1 MSKTIDKDQ
10 LRRFVDAAWD
20 QSIVP
25 ELCNYVRIPNK
36 SPLFDP
42 QWEEHG
48 HMEKAVQLL
57 TNWCRRQ
64 PIAGMN
70 VEIARLPG
78 RTPLIFI
85 EIPATGAAAKGTGT
99 GTAPGTGRAQGT
111 DAVLLYGHLDKQP
124 EFTGWHEGL
133 SPWEPVLRDG
143 RLYGRGAADDGYAV
157 FSSLTAIAAL
167 QAQHI
172 AHARCVVLIEACEE
186 SGSPD
191 LPAHVEAL
199 AERIGTPNLVVC
211 LDAETGDY
219 ERFWL
224 TTSLR
229 GNIVG
234 TLDIEVLTEGVHSG
248 AGSGIAVSCFDV
260 LRELLSRLS
269 DESTGELKLAAL
281 KGDIPAER
289 RRQMVATAKLLGDSV
304 AARMPFAPGVRAMS
318 KDPADLLR
326 NSTWMPTLTVTGID
340 GLPNVR
346 NAGNVLAPRLSVKL
360 SFRLPPTVNAATA
373 AAAIRRTLESE
384 PPFNARVSFTC
395 GAESVGWSAPPLEPW
410 LEQAMQEASHSVFGS
425 EGMAMGVGGTIPFMA
440 MLGERFPN
448 TQFLVTGVLGPHS
461 NAHGPNEFL
470 HIDYAKRL
478 TAGVAQVIAR
488 HAER

>member
-1 MSKTIDKDQ
+1 MNTHVNSADLLNAAD
-10 LRRFVDAAWD
+10 LSRFVDTVWD

-42 QWEEHG
+42 DWERHG
-48 HMEKAVQLL
+48 FMESAVQLL
-57 TNWCRRQ
+57 AAWCRRQ
-64 PIAGMN
+64 PITGMK

-78 RTPLIFI
+78 RTPVIFV
-85 EIPATGAAAKGTGT
+85 EV
-99 GTAPGTGRAQGT
+99 PGTGDT
-111 DAVLLYGHLDKQP
+111 VLLYGHLDKQP

-133 SPWEPVLRDG
+133 SPWEPVIRDG

-167 QAQHI
+167 EAQHVP
-172 AHARCVVLIEACEE
+172 HARCVVLIEACEE

-199 AERIGTPNLVVC
+199 APRIGTPSLVVC

-219 ERFWL
+219 ERLWL

-229 GNIVG
+229 GNVVG
-234 TLDIEVLTEGVHSG
+234 TLDIQVLTEGVHSG
-248 AGSGIAVSCFDV
+248 AGSGIAASCFDV
-260 LRELLSRLS
+260 LRELLSRVS
-269 DESTGELKLAAL
+269 DETTGEIKLDAL
-281 KGDIPAER
+281 KVEIPEER
-289 RRQMVATAKLLGDSV
+289 RRQTAATAKLLGDSV
-304 AARMPFAPGVRAMS
+304 AARMPFAPGVRAVS
-318 KDPADLLR
+318 ADPVQLLM
-326 NSTWMPTLTVTGID
+326 NSTWKPTLTVTGID
-340 GLPNVR
+340 GLPEVR

-360 SFRLPPTVNAATA
+360 SFRLPPTAPAAQA
-373 AAAIRRTLESE
+373 AAAIRRVLESD
-384 PPFNARVSFTC
+384 PPCGARVSFAT
-395 GAESVGWSAPPLEPW
+395 GADSSGWNAPPLDSW
-410 LEQAMQEASHSVFGS
+410 LEHAMQEASQSFFGR
-425 EGMAMGVGGTIPFMA
+425 EGMMMGVGGTIPFMS
-440 MLGERFPN
+440 MLGERFPA

-478 TAGVAQVIAR
+478 TAAVAQMIAR
-488 HAER
+488 HAAR